1 MPLRRHPDA
10 EDEVWLIGVGLAVH
24 GMGRAIRFDRVFNA
38 ALSRIAADP
47 TSHPLHHMAAG
58 PQVRYVPIAGF
69 PYLVLFRPY
78 LVLFRTTDPA
88 ETVVIGVL
96 HTGAGPAAFRRAERR
111 G

>member
-1 MPLRRHPDA
+1 MPYRIHPEAD
-10 EDEVWLIGVGLAVH
+10 DEAWDVGARYAVRDIAR
-24 GMGRAIRFDRVFNA
+24 GLRFDRVYRA
-38 ALSRIAADP
+38 AIARIAADP

-69 PYLVLFRPY
+69 PHI
-78 LVLFRTTDPA
+78 VLFRTTDPA